1 MARMKCPETNLHISR
16 NLINDRGGIAM
27 TVK

>member
-1 MARMKCPETNLHISR
+1 MARMKGPETNLHISR
-16 NLINDRGGIAM
+16 NLIYDRGGIAM